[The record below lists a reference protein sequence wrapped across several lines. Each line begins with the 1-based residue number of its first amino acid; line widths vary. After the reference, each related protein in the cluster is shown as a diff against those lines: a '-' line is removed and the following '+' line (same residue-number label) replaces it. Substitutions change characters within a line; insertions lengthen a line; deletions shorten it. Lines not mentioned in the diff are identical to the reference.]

1 MDHLRHSRPFQG
13 RPRYLGLVGAPK
25 PVDHVARLRK
35 EYTRAGLKESDAA
48 PDPIAQF
55 RRWFG
60 EALAA
65 DLHEPNAMTLASATP
80 DGRPS
85 ARVVLL
91 KGFDER
97 GFAFYTNYEGRKGR
111 ELEDNPRCALVFYWG
126 ELERQVRVEG
136 RASRVSEEE
145 SDGYFKSRPRGS
157 RLGAWVSEQSRP
169 VESRDALEKRL
180 RGLEAE
186 YEGREVPRP
195 HFWGGYRV
203 EPEVIE
209 FWQGRENRL
218 HDRLVYRRSEGGGWR
233 RERLQP

>member
-1 MDHLRHSRPFQG
+1 MD
-13 RPRYLGLVGAPK
+13 
-25 PVDHVARLRK
+25 PVTRLRK
-35 EYTRAGLKESDAA
+35 EYTRSGLKESDAA
-48 PDPIAQF
+48 SDPIEQF
-55 RRWFG
+55 RSWFD

-65 DLHEPNAMTLASATP
+65 DLHEPNAMTLATATP
-80 DGRPS
+80 EGRPS

-97 GFAFYTNYEGRKGR
+97 GFVFYTSYVGRKSG
-111 ELEDNPRCALVFYWG
+111 ELETNPNCALVFYWG

-145 SDGYFKSRPRGS
+145 SDEYFGSRPRGS
-157 RLGAWVSEQSRP
+157 RLGAWASEQSRP
-169 VESRDALEKRL
+169 VEGRGALEERL

-195 HFWGGYRV
+195 PFWGGYRV

-218 HDRLVYRRSEGGGWR
+218 HDRLVYHRSDNGEWG

>member
-1 MDHLRHSRPFQG
+1 L
-13 RPRYLGLVGAPK
+13 
-25 PVDHVARLRK
+25 DHVTRLRK
-35 EYTRAGLKESDAA
+35 EYTRSGLKESDVAS
-48 PDPIAQF
+48 DPIEQF
-55 RRWFG
+55 RSWFD
-60 EALAA
+60 EVLAA
-65 DLHEPNAMTLASATP
+65 DLHEPNAMTLATATP
-80 DGRPS
+80 EGRPS

-97 GFAFYTNYEGRKGR
+97 GFVFYTSYVGRKSE
-111 ELEDNPRCALVFYWG
+111 ELETNPNCALVFYWG

-145 SDGYFKSRPRGS
+145 SDEYFGSRPRGS
-157 RLGAWVSEQSRP
+157 RLGAWASEQSRP
-169 VESRDALEKRL
+169 VEGRGALEERL

-186 YEGREVPRP
+186 YEWREVPRP
-195 HFWGGYRV
+195 PFWGGYQV

-218 HDRLVYRRSEGGGWR
+218 HDRLVYRRSDNGEWG